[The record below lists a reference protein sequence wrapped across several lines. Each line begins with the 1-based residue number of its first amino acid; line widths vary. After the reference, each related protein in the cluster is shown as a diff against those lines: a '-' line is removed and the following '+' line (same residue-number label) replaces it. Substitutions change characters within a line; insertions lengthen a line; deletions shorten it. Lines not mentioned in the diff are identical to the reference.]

1 MSNILV
7 VPDVH
12 LKFNILYPIIK
23 DVTSQNKVD
32 KLVFLGDYFD
42 DWGQQLNNKLYEETC
57 DYLKKLNAEYDCI
70 FLLGNHDVPYITRN
84 LQHYSNHDPH
94 TVSLCRETLL
104 SLDTRIA
111 YAHDGILY
119 SHAGFIS
126 QPDGTDF
133 RIFTDNSQ
141 DHYVRLLAYEQP
153 YATYSINDN
162 PFWIRPDEWQHS
174 LLEWLPTQVV
184 GHSPIP
190 NITTFEADRFGSKL
204 VVCDTFSNT
213 SWNQKIGNYALVL
226 VKDGVIERIY

>member
-7 VPDVH
+7 IPDVH

-104 SLDTRIA
+104 SLSPRIA
-111 YAHDGILY
+111 YKENDILY
-119 SHAGFIS
+119 SHLSPIW
-126 QPDGTDF
+126 
-133 RIFTDNSQ
+133 
-141 DHYVRLLAYEQP
+141 L
-153 YATYSINDN
+153 
-162 PFWIRPDEWQHS
+162 RPDMWQY
-174 LLEWLPTQVV
+174 EVRDQLPTQVV
-184 GHSPIP
+184 GHSPVP
-190 NITTFEADRFGSKL
+190 NITTFEAERFGSKL

-213 SWNQKIGNYALVL
+213 STNQKIGNYALVL
-226 VKDGVIERIY
+226 VKDGIIERIY

>member
-7 VPDVH
+7 IPDVH

-23 DVTSQNKVD
+23 DITSQNKVD

-57 DYLKKLNAEYDCI
+57 HYLKKLNAEYDCI

-94 TVSLCRETLL
+94 IVSLCRETLL
-104 SLDTRIA
+104 SLSPRIA
-111 YAHDGILY
+111 YEEDGIIY

-126 QPDGTDF
+126 QPDDTDF
-133 RIFTDNSQ
+133 RIFKDDNH
-141 DHYVRLLAYEQP
+141 DHYVRLLAYEQH
-153 YATYSINDN
+153 YYTNDN
-162 PFWIRPDEWQHS
+162 PLWIRPDEWQYA
-174 LLEWLPTQVV
+174 LREDLPTQIV
-184 GHSPIP
+184 GHSPVP
-190 NITTFEADRFGSKL
+190 NITTFEADRFESKL
-204 VVCDTFSNT
+204 VVCDTYSNT

-226 VKDGVIERIY
+226 VQDGNIERIY

>member
-104 SLDTRIA
+104 SLDPMIA

-119 SHAGFIS
+119 SHAGFILEPDKFDF
-126 QPDGTDF
+126 QIYDGTDE
-133 RIFTDNSQ
+133 R
-141 DHYVRLLAYEQP
+141 HHVRLMVYDSSSTQHLSP
-153 YATYSINDN
+153 L
-162 PFWIRPDEWQHS
+162 WLRPDMWQY
-174 LLEWLPTQVV
+174 EVRDQLPTQIV
-184 GHSPIP
+184 GHSPVP

-204 VVCDTFSNT
+204 VVCDTYSNT

-226 VKDGVIERIY
+226 VQDGQIERIY

>member
-1 MSNILV
+1 MSNVLV
-7 VPDVH
+7 IPDVH

-119 SHAGFIS
+119 SHAGFILEPDKFDF
-126 QPDGTDF
+126 QIYDGTDEK
-133 RIFTDNSQ
+133 
-141 DHYVRLLAYEQP
+141 HHLRLMVYDSSSTQHLSP
-153 YATYSINDN
+153 L
-162 PFWIRPDEWQHS
+162 WLRPDMWQY
-174 LLEWLPTQVV
+174 EVRDQLPTQIV
-184 GHSPIP
+184 GHSPVP
-190 NITTFEADRFGSKL
+190 NITTFEAERFGSKL

-213 SWNQKIGNYALVL
+213 STNQKIGNYALVL